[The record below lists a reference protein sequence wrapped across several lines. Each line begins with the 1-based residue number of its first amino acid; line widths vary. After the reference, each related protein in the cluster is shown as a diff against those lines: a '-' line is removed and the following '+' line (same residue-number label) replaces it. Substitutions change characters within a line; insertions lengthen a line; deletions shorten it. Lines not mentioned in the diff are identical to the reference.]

1 MCGQNTNII
10 VGSREL
16 QDTIN
21 QLSLSLNRGQIEG
34 ALQETGEII
43 SKLIQYIEQN
53 SKNKNLDYGFV
64 SNLNLYLNKIGN
76 CLEINDFIQVADI
89 LEYEICDI
97 LNQIGDHN
105 EHI

>member
-1 MCGQNTNII
+1 MSGQNTNNI
-10 VGSREL
+10 VGNQEL
-16 QDTIN
+16 RYTIN

-43 SKLIQYIEQN
+43 NKLIMYLQQN
-53 SKNKNLDYGFV
+53 SKIKNFDYEVV
-64 SNLNLYLNKIGN
+64 SNLNLHLNKIGN

-89 LEYEICDI
+89 LEYEICSI
-97 LNQIGDHN
+97 LQQIGDRN